1 MSEVKETNV
10 NTKIETDELKEAF
23 EIEEKEI
30 SKEVQDATEKAVVD
44 ELKELVDE
52 AEEPK
57 KKAGKIALTV
67 CGILVGILLI
77 VYFGAVIFY
86 QNHYQAN
93 TRLDNLDFSGKTV
106 EEADSLLSARIEG
119 YRLTLIGR
127 DGYTEDLK
135 GTDISLAHENENE
148 FKALLEEQNA
158 FLWFVPLITGDKA
171 EFELKVSYNEE
182 QFDEA
187 VKSLGCFDK
196 KRQIKPVSAIPVFDG
211 TEFQIQEEVIGA
223 KIDKDTLTKN
233 LSERINMLADELD
246 LDKSGCY
253 VAPDFTKDS
262 EEVTDAR
269 DKANS
274 WIQASVTYSADG
286 EEVVVDKDKIAGW
299 IQFSKKMKPA
309 LNTDEV
315 KAFVTTLSTTYNSV
329 GNTLEITTP
338 TGKKAKVS
346 GGTYGVKV
354 DEDGEFEALV
364 KEIKAGEVT
373 KREPNYSQKV
383 AGTKDEPWGETYLE
397 VDLTQQHM
405 WYIQKGEVTFESD
418 VVTGVPNPKKR
429 TPQGVYSV
437 LEKKRN
443 KVLRGEIQPNGK
455 PEYLTPVAYWMRVT
469 WTGIGF
475 HDATW
480 QRKFGGQ
487 RYKQGYGSHGCIN
500 MPYNAIKEL
509 YDKVEK
515 GCPIVIH
522 Y

>member
-10 NTKIETDELKEAF
+10 NIKTETDELKEAF
-23 EIEEKEI
+23 ETEEKEI
-30 SKEVQDATEKAVVD
+30 SKEVLDETAKAVVD

-52 AEEPK
+52 ADKPK
-57 KKAGKIALTV
+57 KKAGKIALIV
-67 CGILVGILLI
+67 CGILVEILLI
-77 VYFGAVIFY
+77 VYFGAVIFF

-106 EEADSLLSARIEG
+106 EEADRLLNAKIED
-119 YRLTLIGR
+119 YRLRLVGR
-127 DGYTEDLK
+127 DDYTEELK
-135 GTDISLAHENENE
+135 GTDISLTHENEAE
-148 FKALLEEQNA
+148 LKALLEKQNA
-158 FLWFVPLITGDKA
+158 FLWFVPLVTGDKA
-171 EFELKVSYNEE
+171 EFELKVSYDEE
-182 QFDEA
+182 KFIEVVEA
-187 VKSLGCFDK
+187 LGCFDK
-196 KRQIKPVSAIPVFDG
+196 KRQVKPVSAIPVFDG
-211 TEFQIQEEVIGA
+211 TEFQIQEEEIGT
-223 KIDKDTLTKN
+223 KIDKDALTEN
-233 LSERINMLADELD
+233 ISENINMLATELD
-246 LDKSGCY
+246 LDKTGCY
-253 VAPDFTKDS
+253 VAPTFTKDS
-262 EEVTDAR
+262 KEVTDAR
-269 DKANS
+269 DKANT
-274 WIQASVTYSADG
+274 WIQANVTYSADG
-286 EEVVVDKDKIAGW
+286 EEVAVDKEKIAGW
-299 IQFSKKMKPA
+299 IQFSKKMKPS

-315 KAFVTTLSTTYNSV
+315 KAFVATLSTTYNSI

-346 GGTYGVKV
+346 GGTYGMKV
-354 DEDGEFEALV
+354 DEDGEFDALV

-437 LEKKRN
+437 LEKRRN